1 MHKALRT
8 PDILEIIFG
17 HFDIKTLGAVSD
29 CCQTWRSVITQASL
43 WRKLANKIAEK
54 SSENLDILRQKG
66 LDRTFSDLTQEFEHF
81 RELCE
86 KFDSFTN
93 KWNSKEPSEVLL
105 NCSPEAVNRD
115 FNFSWEPWW
124 WWKNK
129 GGWIAGFAIH
139 KNYLLCGVIETLQ
152 LWDLDTNKCEA
163 ILSTP
168 RDDYV
173 QVTVSCRKVHLMLM
187 FH

>member
-8 PDILEIIFG
+8 PDVLEIIFG
-17 HFDIKTLGAVSD
+17 HFDIKTLCVVSD
-29 CCQTWRSVITQASL
+29 CCQFWRSVVTQASL
-43 WRKLANKIAEK
+43 WRKLANKLAEK
-54 SSENLDILRQKG
+54 SSENLDVLRQKG
-66 LDRTFSDLTQEFEHF
+66 LDRTFSDLILEYEHF

-86 KFDSFTN
+86 KFYSFTN

-152 LWDLDTNKCEA
+152 LWDLDSNKCEA

-173 QVTVSCRKVHLMLM
+173 QVTLV
-187 FH
+187 

>member
-1 MHKALRT
+1 M
-8 PDILEIIFG
+8 
-17 HFDIKTLGAVSD
+17 
-29 CCQTWRSVITQASL
+29 
-43 WRKLANKIAEK
+43 
-54 SSENLDILRQKG
+54 RQKG
-66 LDRTFSDLTQEFEHF
+66 LDRTFSDLTQEYEHF

-93 KWNSKEPSEVLL
+93 KWKSKEPSEVLL

-173 QVTVSCRKVHLMLM
+173 QVRVKISCLKSASLSRYLVNDIAVSGSNEGKRYWTISFEFNMPYIFRSHPCLGRGGEEADPEAGL
-187 FH
+187 

>member
-17 HFDIKTLGAVSD
+17 YCDIKTLGAVSD
-29 CCQTWRSVITQASL
+29 CCHVWKSVVTQASL
-43 WRKLANKIAEK
+43 WRKLANNIAEI
-54 SSENLDILRQKG
+54 SSENLDILSQKG
-66 LDRTFSDLTQEFEHF
+66 LDRTFSDSKKEFEHF

-86 KFDSFTN
+86 KFDRFTN
-93 KWNSKEPSEVLL
+93 NWSSKEPTEVLL
-105 NCSPEAVNRD
+105 NCSPEAVNKN

-139 KNYLLCGVIETLQ
+139 KNLLICGVIETLQ
-152 LWDLDTNKCEA
+152 LWNLETNKCEA

-173 QVTVSCRKVHLMLM
+173 QVMSSCH
-187 FH
+187 